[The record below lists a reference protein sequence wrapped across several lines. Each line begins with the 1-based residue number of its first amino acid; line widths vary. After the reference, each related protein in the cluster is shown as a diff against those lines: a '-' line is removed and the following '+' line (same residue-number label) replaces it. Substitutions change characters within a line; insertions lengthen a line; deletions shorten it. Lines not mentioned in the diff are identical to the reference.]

1 MGYAFISYS
10 SKNQNAADA
19 MYKTLKDCGIDVW
32 MAPGDIPIGKK
43 YAEVIN
49 RAIKNCSCF
58 ILLLSTDAQNSI
70 WVSKE
75 VERALSYR
83 KMIFPVQIESTVL
96 NDAFKFYLANSQVR
110 AVQKIDS
117 GTAEINELLSA
128 VRTLTDG

>member
-1 MGYAFISYS
+1 MGYAFISYDT
-10 SKNQNAADA
+10 KNQNAADA
-19 MYKTLKDCGIDVW
+19 MYQTLKDCGIDVW
-32 MAPGDIPIGKK
+32 MAPDDLPIGTG